1 MNLNCDAVLDMI
13 SMYWDNTLSTSTRA
27 AVREHLRGCPA
38 CRKQYQQYAQA
49 ARVSVQ
55 RPELMKNIN
64 LTDGYDTLLRKLKKQ
79 HSLRVGFL
87 AGCAC
92 VTLAAVAVS
101 ILRDLKTGKK
111 K

>member
-1 MNLNCDAVLDMI
+1 MNLNCDAVMDMI
-13 SMYWDNTLSTSTRA
+13 SLYWDNTLSASTRT

-49 ARVSVQ
+49 ARIAIQ
-55 RPELMKNIN
+55 RPEPKKTMN
-64 LTDGYDTLLRKLKKQ
+64 LTDGYDTLSRKLKKQ

-101 ILRDLKTGKK
+101 VLRDKK
-111 K
+111 DRS

>member
-1 MNLNCDAVLDMI
+1 MNLNCDAVTDMI
-13 SMYWDNTLSTSTRA
+13 SLYWDNTLSASTRT
-27 AVREHLRGCPA
+27 AVREHLRGCPS

-49 ARVSVQ
+49 ARIAIQ
-55 RPELMKNIN
+55 RPEPMKNIN
-64 LTDGYDTLLRKLKKQ
+64 LSDGYDTLSRKLKKQ

-101 ILRDLKTGKK
+101 ILRDQKERRK
-111 K
+111 

>member
-1 MNLNCDAVLDMI
+1 V
-13 SMYWDNTLSTSTRA
+13 DNTLSASTRS
-27 AVREHLRGCPA
+27 AVREHLRGCPS
-38 CRKQYQQYAQA
+38 CRKQYQQYARASKIAQLI
-49 ARVSVQ
+49 
-55 RPELMKNIN
+55 RPELNKNMN

-101 ILRDLKTGKK
+101 ILRDQKTRPGG
-111 K
+111 